1 MTEHADT
8 RSIKAEGL
16 KVFQIDEGQYYVE
29 SSEGK
34 VCYKVSLNG
43 TKTCACADYA
53 INCPKD
59 PEFVCKHILAASNGN
74 VIPLFEPHKIRLEER
89 FIKLIK
95 GKSSCSIPASLIL
108 ATRKASKDLKWR
120 RFSTHKR

>member
-1 MTEHADT
+1 MTTDT
-8 RSIKAEGL
+8 RSIKADGL

-53 INCPKD
+53 INAPKD
-59 PEFVCKHILAASNGN
+59 PSFVCKHIIAATNGNGN
-74 VIPLFEPHKIRLEER
+74 VIPLFEPHKIKLEER

-95 GKSSCSIPASLIL
+95 GKDFVSL
-108 ATRKASKDLKWR
+108 SR
-120 RFSTHKR
+120 RP